1 MSSSPSQQVLV
12 SRCMRFGLWAMVAM
26 VLCNSA
32 LYGRM
37 ADIQST
43 CSSGGHHQGAASW
56 GGADDDPGSGS
67 GRSFVSRIMWGMIW
81 SRFRLHQGVGRS
93 FGGIWWS
100 MLSCYARESGSYAI
114 GLAASWYVILPLLSG
129 GRGAGAGGCGGGVLP
144 DTSKEGVRIHIL
156 LDLVLGLGLVGGAAG
171 SYVVACLGGCWVAWL
186 MAWSSWV
193 MAAGRMFWWGEAS
206 SIWGGVNVVT
216 LALALPLAAGA
227 LPFRPSISWM
237 CTRGIPATG

>member
-1 MSSSPSQQVLV
+1 M
-12 SRCMRFGLWAMVAM
+12 
-26 VLCNSA
+26 LCNSA

-37 ADIQST
+37 ADIQCT
-43 CSSGGHHQGAASW
+43 CSSGGHHQGALS
-56 GGADDDPGSGS
+56 GGSSPGGVSGDDPGGSSGS

-81 SRFRLHQGVGRS
+81 SRFRLHRGVGRS
-93 FGGIWWS
+93 FGGTWWT

-114 GLAASWYVILPLLSG
+114 GLAASWYVILPLLSGG

-193 MAAGRMFWWGEAS
+193 MAAGGMLWWGEAS
-206 SIWGGVNVVT
+206 SVWGGVNVA
-216 LALALPLAAGA
+216 ALAVVLPLAAGS
-227 LPFRPSISWM
+227 LPFRPGISWM